1 MIPLRDNIPSRTT
14 PVVNY
19 TIIAVCALCFFVQ
32 MQEQPGQGSLVE
44 RLGMIPFRLTHPGEP
59 FEMVTDVR
67 RVMTPQGVQVVRD
80 VRPAAPS
87 AVPAAFT
94 LLTCIF
100 LHGGWM
106 HFLGNMWFLYIFGDN
121 VEDRFGHVGYLIF
134 YLLAGVA
141 ASLSH
146 LLSDP
151 GSTIPDDRGQWGDCR
166 CDGGVLR
173 LVPACACA
181 GADSD
186 LLYPADCDSAG
197 AAVSGG
203 VVSAAVLPGD
213 AVDGFDGV
221 DGGCLVGPH
230 WRLRHRCGGGLAAGE
245 HGCPAAAQSD
255 CPTRYGPDAGVPDP
269 PAREPVVGASLASP
283 SASWNE
289 VNRSCVGK
297 VIPV

>member
-1 MIPLRDNIPSRTT
+1 M
-14 PVVNY
+14 VNY

-151 GSTIPDDRGQWGDCR
+151 GSTIPTIGASGAIAGVMGAYFVWYPHARVQALIPIFFILQIAILPAPLFLGVWFLLQFFQGTLSTVSTASTGVAWWAHIG
-166 CDGGVLR
+166 GFAIGAAVAWLLGNMGVLR
-173 LVPACACA
+173 PRNPIVRPDTDRTRVYRIRRH
-181 GADSD
+181 GN
-186 LLYPADCDSAG
+186 
-197 AAVSGG
+197 
-203 VVSAAVLPGD
+203 
-213 AVDGFDGV
+213 
-221 DGGCLVGPH
+221 
-230 WRLRHRCGGGLAAGE
+230 RL
-245 HGCPAAAQSD
+245 
-255 CPTRYGPDAGVPDP
+255 
-269 PAREPVVGASLASP
+269 
-283 SASWNE
+283 
-289 VNRSCVGK
+289 
-297 VIPV
+297 